1 MLRGGISMGFDD
13 GRGRGE
19 GLFIIVII
27 IIILLFF
34 SVGDGC
40 SSIC

>member
-1 MLRGGISMGFDD
+1 MGFDD
-13 GRGRGE
+13 GR